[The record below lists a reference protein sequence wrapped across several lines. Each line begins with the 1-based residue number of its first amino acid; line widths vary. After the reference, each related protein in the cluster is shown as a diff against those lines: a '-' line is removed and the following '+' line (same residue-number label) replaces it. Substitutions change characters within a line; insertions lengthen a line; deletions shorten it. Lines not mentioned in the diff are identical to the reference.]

1 MILVISM
8 RKASNSSVCYSVQ
21 TSLDRPIS
29 KQPLLPIIE
38 ERLEIIA
45 NLGKIRF
52 NLEIYERFSS
62 SSLHN
67 IHNLIQ
73 HKILLCKVFYF
84 FYNAAF

>member
-8 RKASNSSVCYSVQ
+8 RKASNSSVRYSVR

-45 NLGKIRF
+45 LIKIRF

-62 SSLHN
+62 SSLYN

-73 HKILLCKVFYF
+73 HKILLRKVFYF
-84 FYNAAF
+84 F